1 MRTARRVVTLPP
13 TLRGPDAL
21 RFATEARGRGAEV
34 LEVRTDLH
42 PAEAVDAAA
51 LAGVME
57 LLVSERG
64 TPLPPAWVAAARW
77 VDRDVVHAGELAA
90 PPGKLLASH
99 HAERPLSTEEALRLW
114 DVALPD
120 GSLVKHVEPLGEVS
134 RARVDALLETQARLG
149 ARFGAER
156 VTVLAM
162 GPVALPVRAVLAR
175 RNVLDYVAVGGDWK
189 AAPGQRLLADAFREA
204 RALSSTGS
212 TRAPPYPHPSPLP
225 EGEGTST
232 VGRLG
237 ILGTSIAHSRSPRIH
252 LQPFDRIDIPED
264 GPVEA
269 LVDALLP
276 HYRGFA
282 VTSPFKIR
290 LARHTGSSLDA
301 INTLVRRRDRWE
313 SFNTD
318 TEGARTVL
326 ERLGAREAF
335 VLGDG
340 GASAAIRVVASEV
353 GCQLRFLR
361 RAEISGPLTGPGIWT
376 WPDRVTPPDS
386 LRFEGAR
393 VAVIAYGAPARRIA
407 TEITRRGGS
416 PLLLGAAWF
425 IAQARRQRALWE
437 TAT

>member
-1 MRTARRVVTLPP
+1 VRLS
-13 TLRGPDAL
+13 
-21 RFATEARGRGAEV
+21 V
-34 LEVRTDLH
+34 LQ
-42 PAEAVDAAA
+42 
-51 LAGVME
+51 E
-57 LLVSERG
+57 LQV
-64 TPLPPAWVAAARW
+64 
-77 VDRDVVHAGELAA
+77 
-90 PPGKLLASH
+90 
-99 HAERPLSTEEALRLW
+99 
-114 DVALPD
+114 
-120 GSLVKHVEPLGEVS
+120 
-134 RARVDALLETQARLG
+134 RLG

-175 RNVLDYVAVGGDWK
+175 RNVLDYVALGGDWK
-189 AAPGQRLLADAFREA
+189 AAPGQRLLADAVREA
-204 RALSSTGS
+204 RALHSV
-212 TRAPPYPHPSPLP
+212 P
-225 EGEGTST
+225 EGA
-232 VGRLG
+232 GRLG

-252 LQPFDRIDIPED
+252 RQPFDRIDIPED
-264 GPVEA
+264 APVEA

-290 LARHTGSSLDA
+290 LAKHTGSPLDA

-326 ERLGAREAF
+326 ERLDAREAF

-361 RAEISGPLTGPGIWT
+361 RAGISEPLTGSGIWT
-376 WPDRVTPPDS
+376 WPDRITPPDA

-407 TEITRRGGS
+407 AEITRRGGT
-416 PLLLGAAWF
+416 PVLLGAAWF

-437 TAT
+437 SAT

>member
-1 MRTARRVVTLPP
+1 MSPARRVVTLPP
-13 TLRGPDAL
+13 SLQGAEAL
-21 RFATEARGRGAEV
+21 RFAADARSRGADV

-51 LAGVME
+51 LAGVLE

-77 VDRDVVHAGELAA
+77 VDRDVVHASELAA
-90 PPGKLLASH
+90 PAGKLLASH

-114 DVALPD
+114 DVALPA
-120 GSLVKHVEPLGEVS
+120 GALVKHIEPLGEAS
-134 RARVDALLETQARLG
+134 QARISVLRETQARLG

-175 RNVLDYVAVGGDWK
+175 RNVLDYVALGGDWK
-189 AAPGQRLLADAFREA
+189 AAPGQRLLADAVREA
-204 RALSSTGS
+204 RSPHST
-212 TRAPPYPHPSPLP
+212 P
-225 EGEGTST
+225 EGA
-232 VGRLG
+232 GRLG

-252 LQPFDRIDIPED
+252 RQPFDRIDIPED
-264 GPVEA
+264 APVES

-290 LARHTGSSLDA
+290 LARHTGSRLDA

-326 ERLGAREAF
+326 ERLDAREAF

-340 GASAAIRVVASEV
+340 GASAAIRLMGAEV

-361 RAEISGPLTGPGIWT
+361 RAGISEPLGGSGIWT
-376 WPDRVTPPDS
+376 WPDRITPPDA

-407 TEITRRGGS
+407 AEITRRGGT
-416 PLLLGAAWF
+416 PVLLGAAWF

-437 TAT
+437 SAT

>member
-1 MRTARRVVTLPP
+1 MTQARRVVTLPP
-13 TLRGPDAL
+13 SLRGPDAL
-21 RFATEARGRGAEV
+21 RFASEARSRGADV

-51 LAGVME
+51 LAGVMD

-77 VDRDVVHAGELAA
+77 VDRDVVHAGDLDA
-90 PPGKLLASH
+90 PSGKLLASH
-99 HAERPLSTEEALRLW
+99 HADRALSTEEALRLW
-114 DVALPD
+114 DVALPS
-120 GSLVKHVEPLGEVS
+120 GALVKHIEPLGEVS
-134 RARVDALLETQARLG
+134 RERISVLMETQARLRS
-149 ARFGAER
+149 RFGEGR

-175 RNVLDYVAVGGDWK
+175 RNVLDYVALGGDWK
-189 AAPGQRLLADAFREA
+189 AAPGQRLLADAVREA
-204 RALSSTGS
+204 RASTG
-212 TRAPPYPHPSPLP
+212 TR
-225 EGEGTST
+225 E
-232 VGRLG
+232 GRLA
-237 ILGTSIAHSRSPRIH
+237 ILGTSIVHSRSPRIH
-252 LQPFDRIDIPED
+252 RQPFDRIDIPED
-264 GPVEA
+264 APVEA

-290 LARHTGSSLDA
+290 LARHTGSPLDA
-301 INTLVRRRDRWE
+301 INTLVRRGDRWE

-340 GASAAIRVVASEV
+340 GASAAIRAVAPEA
-353 GCQLRFLR
+353 GCSLRFLR
-361 RAEISGPLTGPGIWT
+361 RAEISGPLGGSGIWT
-376 WPDRVTPPDS
+376 WPDRITPPDA
-386 LRFEGAR
+386 LRFDGAR

-407 TEITRRGGS
+407 ADITRRGGT
-416 PLLLGAAWF
+416 PVLLGAAWF

-437 TAT
+437 TAS

>member
-1 MRTARRVVTLPP
+1 MRHARRIVTLPP
-13 TLRGPDAL
+13 SLHGPEAL
-21 RFATEARGRGAEV
+21 RFAAEARSRGADL

-51 LAGVME
+51 LAGPLE

-90 PPGKLLASH
+90 PAGKLLASH
-99 HAERPLSTEEALRLW
+99 HAERPLSSDEALRLW
-114 DVALPD
+114 EVRLPE
-120 GSLVKHVEPLGEVS
+120 GALVKHVEPLGDMS
-134 RARVDALLETQARLG
+134 RARVSELLETQTRLG

-162 GPVALPVRAVLAR
+162 GSVALPVRAVLAR
-175 RNVLDYVAVGGDWK
+175 RNALDYVALGGDWK
-189 AAPGQRLLADAFREA
+189 AAPGQRLLADAAREA
-204 RALSSTGS
+204 RH
-212 TRAPPYPHPSPLP
+212 PHLLP
-225 EGEGTST
+225 EGA
-232 VGRLG
+232 GRLG

-252 LQPFDRIDIPED
+252 RQPFDRIDIPED
-264 GPVEA
+264 APVEA
-269 LVDALLP
+269 LVEALLP

-290 LARHTGSSLDA
+290 LARHTGSALDA

-318 TEGARTVL
+318 TAGARTVL

-340 GASAAIRVVASEV
+340 GASAAIRAVAPEV

-361 RAEISGPLTGPGIWT
+361 RAGISEPLTGSGIWT
-376 WPDRVTPPDS
+376 WPDRITPPDA

-407 TEITRRGGS
+407 TEITRRGGT

-425 IAQARRQRALWE
+425 IAQARRQRTLWE

>member
-1 MRTARRVVTLPP
+1 MTPARRVVTLPP
-13 TLRGPDAL
+13 SLRGPEAL
-21 RFATEARGRGAEV
+21 RFAADARSRGADV

-42 PAEAVDAAA
+42 PADAVDASA
-51 LAGVME
+51 LAGLME

-64 TPLPPAWVAAARW
+64 SPLPPAWVAAARW
-77 VDRDVVHAGELAA
+77 VDRDVVHAGDLAA
-90 PPGKLLASH
+90 PAGKLLASH

-114 DVALPD
+114 DVALPP
-120 GSLVKHVEPLGEVS
+120 GALVKHIEPLGQGS
-134 RARVDALLETQARLG
+134 RERISVLLETQARLR
-149 ARFGAER
+149 ARFGEGR

-162 GPVALPVRAVLAR
+162 GPTALPVRAVLAR

-189 AAPGQRLLADAFREA
+189 AAPGQRLLADATREA
-204 RALSSTGS
+204 RH
-212 TRAPPYPHPSPLP
+212 PHPVPLP
-225 EGEGTST
+225 EGEGML
-232 VGRLG
+232 GRLG
-237 ILGTSIAHSRSPRIH
+237 ILGTSIIHSRSPRIH
-252 LQPFDRIDIPED
+252 RQPFDRIDIPED
-264 GPVEA
+264 APVEA

-290 LARHTGSSLDA
+290 LARHTGSPLDA

-318 TEGARTVL
+318 TAGARTVL
-326 ERLGAREAF
+326 ERLGAREVF

-340 GASAAIRVVASEV
+340 GASAAIRVVGAEM

-361 RAEISGPLTGPGIWT
+361 RAEISGPLSGSGIWT
-376 WPDRVTPPDS
+376 WPDRITPPDA

-393 VAVIAYGAPARRIA
+393 IAVIAYGAPARRIA
-407 TEITRRGGS
+407 TEITRRGGT

-425 IAQARRQRALWE
+425 IAQARQQRALWE
-437 TAT
+437 TAS

>member
-1 MRTARRVVTLPP
+1 MSPARRVVTLPP
-13 TLRGPDAL
+13 SLQGAEAL
-21 RFATEARGRGAEV
+21 RFAAEARSRGADV

-51 LAGVME
+51 LAGVLE

-64 TPLPPAWVAAARW
+64 THLPPAWVASARW
-77 VDRDVVHAGELAA
+77 VDRDVVHASELAA
-90 PPGKLLASH
+90 PAGKLLASH
-99 HAERPLSTEEALRLW
+99 HADRPLSTEEALRLW
-114 DVALPD
+114 DVALPA
-120 GSLVKHVEPLGEVS
+120 GALVKHIEPLGEVS
-134 RARVDALLETQARLG
+134 QARISVLLETQERLR

-175 RNVLDYVAVGGDWK
+175 RNVLDYVALGGDWK
-189 AAPGQRLLADAFREA
+189 AAPGQRLLADAVREA
-204 RALSSTGS
+204 RS
-212 TRAPPYPHPSPLP
+212 PHPAP
-225 EGEGTST
+225 EGA
-232 VGRLG
+232 GRLG

-252 LQPFDRIDIPED
+252 RQPFDRIDIPED
-264 GPVEA
+264 APVEA

-290 LARHTGSSLDA
+290 LARHTGSRLDA
-301 INTLVRRRDRWE
+301 INTLVRRGDRWE

-326 ERLGAREAF
+326 ERLDAREAF

-361 RAEISGPLTGPGIWT
+361 RAGISEPLGGAGIWT
-376 WPDRVTPPDS
+376 WPDRITPPDA

-407 TEITRRGGS
+407 AEITHRGGT
-416 PLLLGAAWF
+416 PVLLGAAWF

-437 TAT
+437 SAT

>member
-1 MRTARRVVTLPP
+1 MTPARRVVTLPP
-13 TLRGPDAL
+13 SLRGPDAL
-21 RFATEARGRGAEV
+21 RFAADARSRGADV

-42 PAEAVDAAA
+42 PADAVEASA
-51 LAGVME
+51 LVGLIE

-77 VDRDVVHAGELAA
+77 VDRDVVHAGDLAA
-90 PPGKLLASH
+90 PAGKLLASH

-114 DVALPD
+114 DVALPP
-120 GSLVKHVEPLGEVS
+120 GALVKHIEPLGPES
-134 RARVDALLETQARLG
+134 RERIAVLLETQARLR
-149 ARFGAER
+149 ARFGDGR

-162 GPVALPVRAVLAR
+162 GPTALPVRAVLAR

-189 AAPGQRLLADAFREA
+189 AAPGQRLLADATREA
-204 RALSSTGS
+204 RH
-212 TRAPPYPHPSPLP
+212 PHPVPLP
-225 EGEGTST
+225 EGEGML
-232 VGRLG
+232 GRLG
-237 ILGTSIAHSRSPRIH
+237 ILGTSIVHSRSPRIH
-252 LQPFDRIDIPED
+252 RQPFDRIDIPED
-264 GPVEA
+264 APVES

-290 LARHTGSSLDA
+290 LARHTGSPLDA

-318 TEGARTVL
+318 TAGARTVL
-326 ERLGAREAF
+326 ERLGAREVF

-340 GASAAIRVVASEV
+340 GASAAIRVVGAET

-361 RAEISGPLTGPGIWT
+361 RAEISAPLSGSGIWT
-376 WPDRVTPPDS
+376 WPDRITPPDA

-393 VAVIAYGAPARRIA
+393 IAVIAYGAPARRIA
-407 TEITRRGGS
+407 TEITRRGGT

-425 IAQARRQRALWE
+425 IAQARQQRALWE
-437 TAT
+437 TAS

>member
-1 MRTARRVVTLPP
+1 MTPARRVVTLPP
-13 TLRGPDAL
+13 SLRGPEAL
-21 RFATEARGRGAEV
+21 RFAADARSRGADV

-51 LAGVME
+51 LAGLLE

-77 VDRDVVHAGELAA
+77 VDRDVVHAGDLAA

-114 DVALPD
+114 DVPLPP
-120 GSLVKHVEPLGEVS
+120 GALVKHIEPLGQETRERIAV
-134 RARVDALLETQARLG
+134 LLETQARLR

-162 GPVALPVRAVLAR
+162 GPTALPVRAVLAR

-189 AAPGQRLLADAFREA
+189 AAPGQRLLADAVREA
-204 RALSSTGS
+204 RALTPGD
-212 TRAPPYPHPSPLP
+212 PHPSPVP
-225 EGEGTST
+225 EGEGAYT
-232 VGRLG
+232 GRLA
-237 ILGTSIAHSRSPRIH
+237 ILGTSIVHSRSPRIH
-252 LQPFDRIDIPED
+252 RQPFDRIDIPED
-264 GPVEA
+264 APVES

-290 LARHTGSSLDA
+290 LARHTGSPLDA

-318 TEGARTVL
+318 TAGARTVL

-340 GASAAIRVVASEV
+340 GASAAIRVVGAET

-361 RAEISGPLTGPGIWT
+361 RAEISGPLSGAGIWT
-376 WPDRVTPPDS
+376 WPDRITPPDA

-393 VAVIAYGAPARRIA
+393 IAVIAYGAPGRRIA
-407 TEITRRGGS
+407 TEITRRGGT

-425 IAQARRQRALWE
+425 IAQARQQRALWE
-437 TAT
+437 TAS

>member
-1 MRTARRVVTLPP
+1 MMSARRVVTLPP
-13 TLRGPDAL
+13 TLRGPEAL
-21 RFATEARGRGAEV
+21 RFATDVRSRGADV

-51 LAGVME
+51 LAGILD

-77 VDRDVVHAGELAA
+77 VDRDVVHAGALDA
-90 PPGKLLASH
+90 PAGKLLASH

-114 DVALPD
+114 DVAIPA
-120 GSLVKHVEPLGEVS
+120 GALVKHVEPVGELS
-134 RARVDALLETQARLG
+134 QARVAVLLETQARLR
-149 ARFGAER
+149 ARFGEGR
-156 VTVLAM
+156 VTLLAM
-162 GPVALPVRAVLAR
+162 GPVALPIRAVLAQ
-175 RNVLDYVAVGGDWK
+175 RNVLDYVALGGDWK
-189 AAPGQRLLADAFREA
+189 AAPGQRLLADAVREVK
-204 RALSSTGS
+204 
-212 TRAPPYPHPSPLP
+212 YPHPVPLP
-225 EGEGTST
+225 EGEGVVT
-232 VGRLG
+232 RLG

-252 LQPFDRIDIPED
+252 RQPFDRIDIPED
-264 GPVEA
+264 APVEA

-290 LARHTGSSLDA
+290 LARHTGSPLDA

-326 ERLGAREAF
+326 ERLGARDVF

-340 GASAAIRVVASEV
+340 GASAAIRSVTPEV
-353 GCQLRFLR
+353 GCQLRFLK
-361 RAEISGPLTGPGIWT
+361 RAEISSPLAGCGIWT
-376 WPDRVTPPDS
+376 WPDRITPPDA

-407 TEITRRGGS
+407 AEITRRGGS
-416 PLLLGAAWF
+416 PLMLGAAWF

-437 TAT
+437 NAS

>member
-1 MRTARRVVTLPP
+1 MTPARRVVTLPP
-13 TLRGPDAL
+13 SLRGPDAL
-21 RFATEARGRGAEV
+21 RFATEARSRGADV

-42 PAEAVDAAA
+42 PAEAVDASA
-51 LAGVME
+51 LAGILE

-77 VDRDVVHAGELAA
+77 VDRDVVHAGDLAA
-90 PPGKLLASH
+90 PAGKLLASH

-114 DVALPD
+114 DVALPS
-120 GSLVKHVEPLGEVS
+120 GSLVKHIEPLGVES
-134 RARVDALLETQARLG
+134 RERISVLLETQARLK
-149 ARFGAER
+149 ARFGEGR

-162 GPVALPVRAVLAR
+162 GPTALPVRAVLAR

-189 AAPGQRLLADAFREA
+189 AAPGQRLLADAVREA
-204 RALSSTGS
+204 RH
-212 TRAPPYPHPSPLP
+212 PHPVPLP
-225 EGEGTST
+225 EGEGILS
-232 VGRLG
+232 RLG
-237 ILGTSIAHSRSPRIH
+237 ILGTSIVHSRSPRIH
-252 LQPFDRIDIPED
+252 RQPFDRIDIPED
-264 GPVEA
+264 APVEA

-290 LARHTGSSLDA
+290 LARHTGSPLDA

-318 TEGARTVL
+318 TAGARSVL
-326 ERLGAREAF
+326 ERLGSKDVF

-340 GASAAIRVVASEV
+340 GASAAIRVVGAELGS
-353 GCQLRFLR
+353 QLRFLR
-361 RAEISGPLTGPGIWT
+361 RAEISGPLSGAGIWT
-376 WPDRVTPPDS
+376 WPDRITPPDT

-407 TEITRRGGS
+407 MEITRRGGT

-425 IAQARRQRALWE
+425 IAQARQQRALWE
-437 TAT
+437 TAS

>member
-1 MRTARRVVTLPP
+1 MTSARRVVTLPP
-13 TLRGPDAL
+13 SLRGPEAL
-21 RFATEARGRGAEV
+21 RFATDARSRGADV

-42 PAEAVDAAA
+42 PAEAVDAAE
-51 LAGVME
+51 LAKVMD

-77 VDRDVVHAGELAA
+77 VDRDVVHAGALDA
-90 PPGKLLASH
+90 PVGKLLASH

-114 DVALPD
+114 DVALPA
-120 GSLVKHVEPLGEVS
+120 GALVKHVEPLGDVS
-134 RARVDALLETQARLG
+134 QVRIAALLETQTRLR
-149 ARFGAER
+149 ARFGEGR

-162 GPVALPVRAVLAR
+162 NAIALPVRAVLAR

-204 RALSSTGS
+204 RALGATGS
-212 TRAPPYPHPSPLP
+212 TRDS
-225 EGEGTST
+225 
-232 VGRLG
+232 RLA

-264 GPVEA
+264 APVEA

-290 LARHTGSSLDA
+290 LARHTGSPLDA
-301 INTLVRRRDRWE
+301 INTLVRRGDRWE

-340 GASAAIRVVASEV
+340 GASAAIRVVAPEA
-353 GCQLRFLR
+353 GCRLRFLR
-361 RAEISGPLTGPGIWT
+361 RAEISEPLGGSGIWT
-376 WPDRVTPPDS
+376 WPDRITPPDA

-407 TEITRRGGS
+407 ADITRRGGT
-416 PLLLGAAWF
+416 PVLLGAAWF

-437 TAT
+437 SAS

>member
-1 MRTARRVVTLPP
+1 MTQARRVVTLPP
-13 TLRGPDAL
+13 SLRGPDAL
-21 RFATEARGRGAEV
+21 RFATEARSRGADV

-42 PAEAVDAAA
+42 PADAVDAAA
-51 LAGVME
+51 LAGVLE

-64 TPLPPAWVAAARW
+64 TALPPAWVAAARW
-77 VDRDVVHAGELAA
+77 VDRDVVHAGDLAA
-90 PPGKLLASH
+90 PAGKLLASH

-114 DVALPD
+114 DVALPG
-120 GSLVKHVEPLGEVS
+120 GSLVKHIEPLGMES
-134 RARVDALLETQARLG
+134 RERISVLLETQARLK
-149 ARFGAER
+149 ARFGDGR

-162 GPVALPVRAVLAR
+162 GPTALPVRAVLAR

-189 AAPGQRLLADAFREA
+189 AAPGQRLLADAVREA
-204 RALSSTGS
+204 RAK
-212 TRAPPYPHPSPLP
+212 
-225 EGEGTST
+225 GEGAYT
-232 VGRLG
+232 GRLA
-237 ILGTSIAHSRSPRIH
+237 ILGTSIVHSRSPRIH
-252 LQPFDRIDIPED
+252 RQPFDRIDIPED
-264 GPVEA
+264 APVEA

-290 LARHTGSSLDA
+290 LARHTGSPLDA

-318 TEGARTVL
+318 TAGARSVL
-326 ERLGAREAF
+326 ERLGARDVF

-340 GASAAIRVVASEV
+340 GASAAIRVVGAEM

-361 RAEISGPLTGPGIWT
+361 RAEISGPLSGPGIWT
-376 WPDRVTPPDS
+376 WPDRITPPDT

-407 TEITRRGGS
+407 TEITRRGGT

-425 IAQARRQRALWE
+425 IAQARQQRALWE
-437 TAT
+437 TAS

>member
-1 MRTARRVVTLPP
+1 MTPARRVVTLPP
-13 TLRGPDAL
+13 SLRGPEAL
-21 RFATEARGRGAEV
+21 RFAAEARSRGADV

-42 PAEAVDAAA
+42 PADAVDAAA
-51 LAGVME
+51 LAGLLE

-77 VDRDVVHAGELAA
+77 VDRDVVHAGDLAA
-90 PPGKLLASH
+90 PIGKLLASH
-99 HAERPLSTEEALRLW
+99 HAERPLTTEEALRLW
-114 DVALPD
+114 DVALPP
-120 GSLVKHVEPLGEVS
+120 GSLVKHIEPLGVES
-134 RARVDALLETQARLG
+134 RERISVLLETQARLH
-149 ARFGAER
+149 ARFGEGR

-162 GPVALPVRAVLAR
+162 GPTALPVRAVLAR

-189 AAPGQRLLADAFREA
+189 AAPGQRLLADATREA
-204 RALSSTGS
+204 R
-212 TRAPPYPHPSPLP
+212 YPHPVPLP
-225 EGEGTST
+225 EGEGKLS
-232 VGRLG
+232 RLG
-237 ILGTSIAHSRSPRIH
+237 ILGTSIVHSRSPRIH
-252 LQPFDRIDIPED
+252 RQPFDRIDIPED
-264 GPVEA
+264 APVEA

-290 LARHTGSSLDA
+290 LARHTGSPLDA

-318 TEGARTVL
+318 TAGARSVL
-326 ERLGAREAF
+326 ERLGAKDMF

-340 GASAAIRVVASEV
+340 GASAAIRVVGAEM

-361 RAEISGPLTGPGIWT
+361 RAEISGPLSGAGIWT
-376 WPDRVTPPDS
+376 WPDRITPPDT
-386 LRFEGAR
+386 LRFESAR

-407 TEITRRGGS
+407 TEITRRGGT

-425 IAQARRQRALWE
+425 IAQARQQRALWE
-437 TAT
+437 TAS

>member
-1 MRTARRVVTLPP
+1 MTQARRVVTLPP
-13 TLRGPDAL
+13 NLRGPDAL
-21 RFATEARGRGAEV
+21 RFATEARGRGAGV

-42 PAEAVDAAA
+42 PAEAVDATA

-77 VDRDVVHAGELAA
+77 VDRDVVHAGDLDA
-90 PPGKLLASH
+90 PLGKLLASH
-99 HAERPLSTEEALRLW
+99 HAERALSTEEALRLW
-114 DVALPD
+114 DVALPA
-120 GSLVKHVEPLGEVS
+120 GALVKHIEPLGEVS
-134 RARVDALLETQARLG
+134 RERISVLLETQARLR
-149 ARFGAER
+149 ARFGEGR

-175 RNVLDYVAVGGDWK
+175 RNVLDYVALGGDWK
-189 AAPGQRLLADAFREA
+189 AAPGQRLLADAVREA
-204 RALSSTGS
+204 RASTG
-212 TRAPPYPHPSPLP
+212 TREA
-225 EGEGTST
+225 
-232 VGRLG
+232 RLA
-237 ILGTSIAHSRSPRIH
+237 ILGTSIVHSRSPRIH
-252 LQPFDRIDIPED
+252 RQPFDRIDIPED
-264 GPVEA
+264 APVEA

-290 LARHTGSSLDA
+290 LARHTGSPLDA
-301 INTLVRRRDRWE
+301 INTLVRRGDRWE

-326 ERLGAREAF
+326 ERLGVKEAF

-340 GASAAIRVVASEV
+340 GASAAIRAVAPEA
-353 GCQLRFLR
+353 GCSLRFLR
-361 RAEISGPLTGPGIWT
+361 RAEISGPLGGSGIWT
-376 WPDRVTPPDS
+376 WPDRITPPDA
-386 LRFEGAR
+386 LRFDGAR

-407 TEITRRGGS
+407 ADITRRGGT
-416 PLLLGAAWF
+416 PVLLGAAWF

-437 TAT
+437 TAS

>member
-1 MRTARRVVTLPP
+1 
-13 TLRGPDAL
+13 
-21 RFATEARGRGAEV
+21 V

-51 LAGVME
+51 LAGVLE

-64 TPLPPAWVAAARW
+64 TPLPPAWVASARW
-77 VDRDVVHAGELAA
+77 VDRDVVHASELAA
-90 PPGKLLASH
+90 PAGKLLASH
-99 HAERPLSTEEALRLW
+99 HADRPLSTEEALRLW
-114 DVALPD
+114 DVSLPA
-120 GSLVKHVEPLGEVS
+120 GALVKHIEPLGEAS
-134 RARVDALLETQARLG
+134 QARLSVLLETQERLR

-175 RNVLDYVAVGGDWK
+175 RNVLDYVALGGDWK
-189 AAPGQRLLADAFREA
+189 AAPGQRLLADAVREA
-204 RALSSTGS
+204 RS
-212 TRAPPYPHPSPLP
+212 PHSAP
-225 EGEGTST
+225 EGA
-232 VGRLG
+232 GRLG

-252 LQPFDRIDIPED
+252 RQPFDRIDIPED
-264 GPVEA
+264 APVEA

-290 LARHTGSSLDA
+290 LARHTGSRLDA
-301 INTLVRRRDRWE
+301 INTLVRRGDRWE

-326 ERLGAREAF
+326 ERLDAREAF

-361 RAEISGPLTGPGIWT
+361 RAGISEPLGGAGIWT
-376 WPDRVTPPDS
+376 WPDRITPPDA

-407 TEITRRGGS
+407 AEITHRGGT
-416 PLLLGAAWF
+416 PVLLGAAWF

-437 TAT
+437 SAT